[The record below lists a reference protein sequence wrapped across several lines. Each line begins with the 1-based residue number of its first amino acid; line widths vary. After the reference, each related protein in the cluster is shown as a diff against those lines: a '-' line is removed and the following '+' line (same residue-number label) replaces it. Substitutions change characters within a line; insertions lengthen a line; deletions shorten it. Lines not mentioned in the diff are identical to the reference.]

1 MKKFSFISS
10 VLLLVVVIAFLFI
23 GCQKES
29 AVTEEGVSTSENA
42 SIKAIARNG
51 SFEGSIDGSYAA
63 SLQQN
68 FTKEYDADNQTL
80 RVAFSAKNLAAFIGS
95 LQTKYKSDII
105 YVNFGVYG
113 KGAPAPN
120 AKDNGRMTVF
130 FTGNNMPGSN
140 GNVKTNGAD
149 GQSDEYLNHGGLL
162 P

>member
-10 VLLLVVVIAFLFI
+10 VLLLVVVITFLFI

-29 AVTEEGVSTSENA
+29 SVTEEEVSASDNA
-42 SIKAIARNG
+42 SIKAIVGNG

-63 SLQQN
+63 SLQRN
-68 FTKEYDADNQTL
+68 FRQEYDTDNQTL
-80 RVAFSAKNLAAFIGS
+80 QVAFSAKNLAAFIGS

-113 KGAPAPN
+113 KGASAPN

-130 FTGNNMPGSN
+130 FTGNNMPGSK
-140 GNVKTNGAD
+140 GGVKSNGATSS
-149 GQSDEYLNHGGLL
+149 SDEYLNHGEIF